1 MFKIQIQWVQPAKAV
16 GPWAADFQL
25 PGYVLHVPRTSESL
39 NTNHME
45 KAQKTLNSAAMQF
58 PLCKSFASLS
68 QGREQP
74 YLAMLSVGCV
84 LDEAMRTI
92 FYLDT
97 VVDLRRSNLYEM
109 AFHKHWIWMADS
121 AGNLHWL
128 SSDLFNPREC
138 IHQPILPHTSQGKVG
153 CALPLSAC
161 LQTVSK
167 EQWVRV

>member
-1 MFKIQIQWVQPAKAV
+1 MVSVQDPDPMGATGESCRPLGSRLSA
-16 GPWAADFQL
+16 PRLCLACAS
-25 PGYVLHVPRTSESL
+25 HVRVAETFEKK
-39 NTNHME
+39 E

-109 AFHKHWIWMADS
+109 AFHKH
-121 AGNLHWL
+121 
-128 SSDLFNPREC
+128 
-138 IHQPILPHTSQGKVG
+138 
-153 CALPLSAC
+153 
-161 LQTVSK
+161 
-167 EQWVRV
+167 